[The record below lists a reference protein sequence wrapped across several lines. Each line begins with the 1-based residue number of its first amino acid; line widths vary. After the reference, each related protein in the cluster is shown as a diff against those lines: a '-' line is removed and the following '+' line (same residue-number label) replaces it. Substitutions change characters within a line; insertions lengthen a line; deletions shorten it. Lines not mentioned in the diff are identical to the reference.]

1 MKNLKPILSFAIL
14 IVSLVHAYGQSTNKP
29 VLQISK
35 NGTTDLAVLSWSSKT
50 NEIYSILYSTN
61 LASGWLSAATDFANQ
76 GTNTIWSDVGTES
89 GLGSRSS
96 SADYDA
102 PIRFYRLS
110 VQGYTSNSF
119 PATITFSNVA
129 NGTVLS
135 EFTDIIAGA
144 ASPSNLISGKLS
156 VDGNDVAFDS
166 GDAYNFPLETR
177 YYLNGTHRLSITVED
192 NGDSGTTG
200 GDDPGVPS
208 DGSDSFASYAAKNI
222 SVTFSNSLSD
232 VWLKYEGFRPE
243 IGQTQTIH
251 GTWSSPRDWQV
262 DITFADDTNTI
273 YRSFGGSGTSIVVVW
288 DGLDSNGNPLD
299 PQRIAYVIY
308 DLGASSQSS
317 FSSLASGNSLSASR
331 TLAAETDSVPL
342 PPPLPWDTNYWSSGT
357 PEVIQEATLFN
368 PSTAT
373 WDSAVDK
380 NLLGASVSK
389 SSLQKSFGGSTP
401 NGAGGSGGTASPFI
415 TYGTYKT
422 FGTFGML
429 YQGHHPLF
437 SPSNRPQRGTPF
449 GQATVAT
456 GHNPP
461 WGKLKAAKRIA
472 HDVAVRFPVSGY
484 PLGFVYG
491 DDDFKA
497 AALQKSSLGGSNVLN
512 DVTLGLYVGHSVAI
526 KENIVALAHPQTYI
540 PVYDSGAGTMTW
552 VGMNDMN
559 LGSDNLK
566 WMAFYSCN
574 LFRDDAYRANGC
586 YTLMKN
592 NNHLAMNSSLHI
604 MQAYAT
610 EVTVRHDMGLFWTV
624 ALIGATSLS
633 SDNTVLGAWRYVCQ
647 KTQPLESATDAN
659 VSRSIYWPECSGD
672 HIYGY
677 GSQTDPDPSNVQSS
691 DLLEDDQMANHT
703 P

>member
-1 MKNLKPILSFAIL
+1 ML
-14 IVSLVHAYGQSTNKP
+14 IASTLHGFGQSTNKP

-35 NGTTDLAVLSWSSKT
+35 NDATAQAVLTWNSKT
-50 NEIYSILYSTN
+50 NEVYSILYSTN
-61 LASGWLSAATDFANQ
+61 LTTGWLTAQTDFANQ
-76 GTNTIWSDVGTES
+76 GTNTLWSDIGTES
-89 GLGSRSS
+89 GLGGRSS

-110 VQGYTSNSF
+110 VQGYTSNAF

-135 EFTDIIAGA
+135 EFTDILAGA
-144 ASPSNLISGKLS
+144 TSPSNLISGKLS

-166 GDAYNFPLETR
+166 GGSYDFPLETR
-177 YYLNGTHRLSITVED
+177 LYPNGAHRFSITVED

-200 GDDPGVPS
+200 GDDPGVPA
-208 DGSDSFASYAAKNI
+208 DGSDSSASYATKNI
-222 SVTFSNSLSD
+222 SVTFSNFLSD
-232 VWLKYEGFRPE
+232 VWLKYEGYRPE
-243 IGQTQTIH
+243 LGQTQAIH
-251 GTWSSPRDWQV
+251 GTWASPRDWQV
-262 DITFADDTNTI
+262 NITPADDTNTV
-273 YRSFGGSGTSIVVVW
+273 YRAFAGSGTSIVVLW
-288 DGLDSNGNPLD
+288 DGLDSNGNQLD

-308 DLGASSQSS
+308 DLGVSSQSS
-317 FSSLASGNSLSASR
+317 FTALAASR
-331 TLAAETDSVPL
+331 SAAITTAETVKMLPP
-342 PPPLPWDTNYWSSGT
+342 PPPLPWDTNYWSTGSQATAVEET
-357 PEVIQEATLFN
+357 PFN

-373 WDSAVDK
+373 SDSATDK
-380 NLLGASVSK
+380 SLLGASVA
-389 SSLQKSFGGSTP
+389 KSFLKGSFGAVSGGFSP
-401 NGAGGSGGTASPFI
+401 NGAGGSGSSSSPFI
-415 TYGTYKT
+415 VYSTYKT

-461 WGKLKAAKRIA
+461 WGKLKAAKIIA

-491 DDDFKA
+491 DDNFKA

-512 DVTLGLYVGHSVAI
+512 DVTIGLYVGHSVAV
-526 KENIVALAHPQTYI
+526 KENIVALAHPQSYI
-540 PVYDSGAGTMTW
+540 PVYDSVAATMTW
-552 VGMNDMN
+552 VGMNDMD
-559 LGSDNLK
+559 LGSDHLK

-633 SDNTVLGAWRYVCQ
+633 SDNTVLGAWRYVCL
-647 KTQPLESATDAN
+647 KTQPLETTANAN
-659 VSRSIYWPECSGD
+659 VSRSIYWPECASD